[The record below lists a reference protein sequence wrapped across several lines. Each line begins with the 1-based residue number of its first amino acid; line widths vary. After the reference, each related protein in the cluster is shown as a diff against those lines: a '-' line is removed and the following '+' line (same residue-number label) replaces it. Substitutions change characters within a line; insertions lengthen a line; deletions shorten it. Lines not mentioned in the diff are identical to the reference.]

1 MWDTNLIHEALI
13 DLGYT
18 PTSMKAQPTYALEHS
33 IGNGR
38 YIYVKRYKDKP
49 HQTEPLV
56 LPPDALQSRDKID
69 AVSGVQ
75 VRWDK
80 PRKSTSYRHYPK
92 FNNII
97 QYGYPA
103 NVSSREGLAKVME
116 IITGTARAEFNN
128 SRPGKSMPNSFM
140 ELNQIFYGP
149 PGTGKTYKTTEEAVR
164 LADLAR
170 YTAIIGTSNDAAEK
184 RQQLKAAYDE
194 LVTAGRIQFVTFHQ
208 SFSYEDFVEGV
219 KATPDDDKDLAYRVQ
234 DGIFKKLSTIA
245 DAQVTR
251 SSHHDGI
258 FRIADRRI
266 WKMSLGNTLAEEYEA
281 YEQCIDGGY
290 IGLGWGGDI
299 DFSKCDS
306 RQAVEQ
312 RFAEVK
318 GVKPGTGSY
327 DVTAVNTFK
336 NVIREQDIV
345 VVSDGN
351 RKFRAIGEVT
361 GQYEFSD
368 DSSRYFRQNRAV
380 RWLRVFKPS
389 LPREA
394 LFSRALSQMTLYELK
409 PSTIKVEELVE
420 FLSEPG
426 ANRADNRNYVLIID
440 EINRGNI
447 SRIFGELIT
456 LLEPDKRKGAADAR
470 TVTLPNSPE
479 PFGVPSN
486 LYVIGTMNT
495 ADKSLAQLD
504 LALRRRFLFK
514 EVLPEPELLRGIV
527 VHGVDIGEMLQT
539 INDRIELLLDRD
551 HLIGHSY
558 FFSLR
563 EDDGN
568 KEAHLARIFESKI
581 IPLLQEYFFS
591 DWERIRW
598 VLNDD
603 GKALRHQFVQ
613 MLKDVT
619 GRPAPFG
626 ANPPK
631 VLPEDRRYR
640 INREALHSPEA
651 YQGIKS

>member
-33 IGNGR
+33 IGDGR

-56 LPPDALQSRDKID
+56 LPPDTLQSRDKID

-103 NVSSREGLAKVME
+103 NVSSREGLAQVME
-116 IITGTARAEFNN
+116 IITGMARAEFNN
-128 SRPGKSMPNSFM
+128 PRPGKSMPNSFM

-164 LADLAR
+164 LADPAR
-170 YTAIIGTSNDAAEK
+170 YTTIMGTSTDAAER

-208 SFSYEDFVEGV
+208 NFSYEDFVIGV
-219 KATPDDDKDLAYRVQ
+219 KATPDEKKGLAYGVE
-234 DGIFKKLSTIA
+234 DGVFKKLADRA
-245 DAQVTR
+245 DAQ
-251 SSHHDGI
+251 SL
-258 FRIADRRI
+258 RRGLI
-266 WKMSLGNTLAEEYEA
+266 TESFDISGRRVWKMSLGDTASDDEETFLD
-281 YEQCIDGGY
+281 CINGSY
-290 IGLGWGGDI
+290 IALGWGGDI
-299 DFSKCDS
+299 DFSNCSSHGQVK
-306 RQAVEQ
+306 AK
-312 RFAEVK
+312 FAEFERLE
-318 GVKPGTGSY
+318 GTPY
-327 DVTAVNTFK
+327 RAWAVNAFK
-336 NVIREQDIV
+336 NTVKKKDIV
-345 VVSDGN
+345 IISEGN
-351 RKFRAIGEVT
+351 LKFRAIGEVT
-361 GQYEFSD
+361 GEYEFSQD
-368 DSSRYFRQNRAV
+368 AASEFRQRRAV
-380 RWLRVFKPS
+380 QWLQVFDPS
-389 LPREA
+389 LPYEA
-394 LFSRALSQMTLYELK
+394 LFTKRLHQKSIYELK
-409 PSTIKVEELVE
+409 QPTLKMEELTH
-420 FLSEPG
+420 FLTGDKNG
-426 ANRADNRNYVLIID
+426 ANDDRRYVLIID

-470 TVTLPNSPE
+470 TVTLPNSPK

-539 INDRIELLLDRD
+539 INDRIEWLLDRD

-598 VLNDD
+598 VLNDV
-603 GKALRHQFVQ
+603 GKAAPRHQFVQ

-626 ANPPK
+626 ADPRK
-631 VLPEDRRYR
+631 DLPEDRRYR

-651 YQGIKS
+651 YQGIMS